1 MNDEL
6 ELETRVVVLSLE
18 LPKDLWLV
26 LERAEEASGISI
38 SDSFAYIIKEG
49 LLKILQLVK
58 AASCHQ
64 SN

>member
-1 MNDEL
+1 MSDEL

-26 LERAEEASGISI
+26 LERAEEISGVSI
-38 SDSFAYIIKEG
+38 SENFACIIKEG

-58 AASCHQ
+58 AAVCHQ